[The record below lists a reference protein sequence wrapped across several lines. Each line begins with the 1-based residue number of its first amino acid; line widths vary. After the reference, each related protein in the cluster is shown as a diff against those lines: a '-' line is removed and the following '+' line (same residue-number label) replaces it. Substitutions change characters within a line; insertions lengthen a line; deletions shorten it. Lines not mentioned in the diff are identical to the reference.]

1 MKKLREVKD
10 KIIYNK
16 AENYLKK
23 KHEKDINKKLKL
35 IKKVLKKKDIKE
47 RYSYLYDLLC
57 DYLDNEFKE
66 KNICDFNC
74 GICKKKMHLKEKNI
88 KKDTYINGCCHSYI
102 DKKDCDHLNKDG
114 SCNVKCLGCKLF
126 TCNYLKKQGY
136 KYKLKNIYLSRY
148 FFNYWQRNFIEYT
161 FRKPKE
167 YVLNGIL
174 KRRSRV
180 FK

>member
-1 MKKLREVKD
+1 MGNIRNIKD
-10 KIIYNK
+10 KIIYK
-16 AENYLKK
+16 RTEDYLIKN
-23 KHEKDINKKLKL
+23 HEKNINKKLK
-35 IKKVLKKKDIKE
+35 IVKKVLNKKDIEE

-74 GICKKKMHLKEKNI
+74 GICKKRKHLKEQNI
-88 KKDTYINGCCHSYI
+88 KKSTYIN
-102 DKKDCDHLNKDG
+102 KKNCDHLNNNG
-114 SCNVKCLGCKLF
+114 SCNIKCLGCKLF

-136 KYKLKNIYLSRY
+136 KYRLKDIYLSKY

-167 YVLNGIL
+167 YVLKGIL
-174 KRRSRV
+174 KRRSR
-180 FK
+180 FLR